1 MLALVIPMTD
11 YSANNKTVSN
21 EIRKENNR
29 TYQNN
34 VIVVSFS
41 LFVRETTQCI
51 LPYPPEFLHSNN
63 LCFDVPAL
71 SFDIFPIPVSSVSHK
86 S

>member
-1 MLALVIPMTD
+1 MTD

-41 LFVRETTQCI
+41 SFISEATQRI
-51 LPYPPEFLHSNN
+51 LPYPPQSCHQPNVESGSKAMKY
-63 LCFDVPAL
+63 VR
-71 SFDIFPIPVSSVSHK
+71 S
-86 S
+86 